1 MGGAQMTQ
9 HLIAA
14 LERDEG
20 YRAEPYRDSLGIWTV
35 AIGRNLEANP
45 LTGAEWKQLLDAGEI
60 TVHISRAGAMRL
72 LGPSVRDIE
81 IRCAT
86 IFPWWRD
93 CDDVRRE
100 VIANLAYNMGFARLA
115 GFRNMLAA
123 MQARDYERAADE
135 LADSRWYTQ
144 VGERGP
150 RLVEQLRT
158 GVRP

>member
-1 MGGAQMTQ
+1 MSTE
-9 HLIAA
+9 HLVRD

-20 YRAEPYRDSLGIWTV
+20 YRAEPYRDSLGIWTF

-45 LTGAEWKQLLDAGEI
+45 LTGAEWKALLDAGEI

-81 IRCAT
+81 IRCAS
-86 IFPWWRD
+86 IFPWWRE
-93 CDDVRRE
+93 CDEVRRDA
-100 VIANLAYNMGFARLA
+100 IANLAYNIGFTRLA
-115 GFRNMLAA
+115 GFRHMLAA